1 VGESRVWR
9 RMERRW
15 RRKNRSVWDRS
26 PTWSE
31 DSTGVTERRSVGWR
45 MMLRM
50 GDMGWKRG
58 KRVASIVLRKV
69 LMESGIYPLVKS
81 IVQGSVICLEL
92 HEHSVLEMR
101 MNVELLIFTQ
111 DEVGFI
117 QRIVNHY
124 VSDDIGELVPVK
136 DGTSHC
142 I

>member
-1 VGESRVWR
+1 
-9 RMERRW
+9 MERRW

-31 DSTGVTERRSVGWR
+31 DSTRVTERRSVGWR
-45 MMLRM
+45 IMLRM
-50 GDMGWKRG
+50 GDMGWGRG
-58 KRVASIVLRKV
+58 KREASIVVRKI

-81 IVQGSVICLEL
+81 MVQGSVISLEL

-101 MNVELLIFTQ
+101 MNIELMIFTQ

-136 DGTSHC
+136 DGTSYC